1 MFILIADDEKMI
13 RLSLQSMLEELYP
26 EEHMYMHAIN
36 GKATVE
42 QVKKLPPDLVFLDI
56 RMPLMNGLEVLEA
69 CQEISSSI
77 KWVILSGYAEFEYAQ
92 KAINLSAYSYLL
104 KPVDLV
110 TLKNLVDNI
119 IELKQKETELNNRLF
134 TSDIIRTFHLADQL
148 ETDEMS
154 FLPYGRANYIIYHI
168 YIDRQEKERQ
178 YFLKDILFQKLN
190 QFCVRNDFI
199 IYHAIFFNTN
209 GELCIVCSV
218 KDNSHLNFFINS
230 QIKNFPEDSIS
241 VFKANS
247 DSLTEIYKLSQSIEK
262 ISDIRLIYDCRTAI
276 NIKSLVSLPEL
287 DEYLSFCNNINQF
300 IQNTLIENRETIR
313 QLSVK
318 FEQDTHMS
326 SIFNHINRGIFYLY
340 LKDIFNYDFTA
351 ENFKTFIKE
360 LYQTASDFCSEKPL
374 RNFDIDVI
382 KDFVHQNYAKDV
394 GISYVSEYFNLS
406 PTYFSRIFHEKTG
419 QKYIDFVT
427 EVRMENAKKLIRKF
441 PDITVKK
448 TAEAVGYTSVRHF
461 SKLFQKYTGVLP
473 SNY

>member
-26 EEHMYMHAIN
+26 GEHMYMHAIN
-36 GKATVE
+36 GKAAVE

-69 CQEISSSI
+69 CQELSSSI
-77 KWVILSGYAEFEYAQ
+77 KWVILSGYAEFDYAQ

-104 KPVDLV
+104 KPVDLA

-134 TSDIIRTFHLADQL
+134 TSDIIRTFYLADQMG
-148 ETDEMS
+148 TDEMA
-154 FLPYGRANYIIYHI
+154 FLPYGRANYVIYHI

-190 QFCVRNDFI
+190 QFCSDNTSVL
-199 IYHAIFFNTN
+199 YYAIFFNTN

-218 KDNSHLNFFINS
+218 KDPSHLNFFINS
-230 QIKNFPEDSIS
+230 QIKGFPEDSIS
-241 VFKANS
+241 VFSGNS
-247 DSLTEIYKLSQSIEK
+247 DTLTEIYQKSQSIEK
-262 ISDIRLIYDCRTAI
+262 ISDIRLIYDCRQTVD
-276 NIKSLVSLPEL
+276 IKTLEILPKL
-287 DEYLSFCNNINQF
+287 DDYLYFCNNINQF
-300 IQNTLIENRETIR
+300 IQNTLIGNRETVR
-313 QLSVK
+313 QLAAS
-318 FEQDTHMS
+318 FEQDNKMS
-326 SIFNHINRGIFYLY
+326 DIFKNVNRNIFYLY
-340 LKDIFNYDFTA
+340 LKDIFSHNFSS
-351 ENFKTFIKE
+351 ENFQSFIKE
-360 LYQTASDFCSEKPL
+360 FYQVSSDFSSEEPL
-374 RNFDIDVI
+374 RNFDVAVI

-406 PTYFSRIFHEKTG
+406 PTYFSRLFHEKTG

-427 EVRMENAKKLIRKF
+427 EVRMENAKKLIRKS
-441 PDITVKK
+441 PDISVKK
-448 TAEAVGYTSVRHF
+448 TAESVGYTSVRHF

-473 SNY
+473 SNF